1 MRGQQVGRKAV
12 AQGVPSSIRPFLIP
26 AASAAFYPILPVT
39 LGKHAPA
46 WGCDRSPSRAVARS
60 TIQGNLGRARAA
72 GIGRS
77 CGTAR
82 SLRARRGTWPHAR
95 SGGRDRL
102 HRWVAADPSAYRSS
116 QACCDATTKVPDLM
130 ENSVP
135 ARPVYV
141 RGKTHIGTC
150 DEDRR
155 TQHRILIRIVLQPSE
170 ELRNAIDL
178 IIVTTVWK

>member
-1 MRGQQVGRKAV
+1 MHGAEVGTDCIDGLRL
-12 AQGVPSSIRPFLIP
+12 IRP
-26 AASAAFYPILPVT
+26 
-39 LGKHAPA
+39 
-46 WGCDRSPSRAVARS
+46 R
-60 TIQGNLGRARAA
+60 
-72 GIGRS
+72 
-77 CGTAR
+77 
-82 SLRARRGTWPHAR
+82 
-95 SGGRDRL
+95 
-102 HRWVAADPSAYRSS
+102 S
-116 QACCDATTKVPDLM
+116 QACCDGTTKVPDLM

>member
-1 MRGQQVGRKAV
+1 MHR
-12 AQGVPSSIRPFLIP
+12 
-26 AASAAFYPILPVT
+26 T
-39 LGKHAPA
+39 
-46 WGCDRSPSRAVARS
+46 
-60 TIQGNLGRARAA
+60 
-72 GIGRS
+72 
-77 CGTAR
+77 
-82 SLRARRGTWPHAR
+82 
-95 SGGRDRL
+95 GGRDRL

-116 QACCDATTKVPDLM
+116 QACCDGTTKVPDLM

-155 TQHRILIRIVLQPSE
+155 TQHRILIPIVLQPSE

-178 IIVTTVWK
+178 IIVTTVWKRQKLGEEVAEPRRAVRQVDVTCLNLRRLGRHSIDFAALRLDADRTRHSFRH

>member
-1 MRGQQVGRKAV
+1 MRRRDLRLLRCRYHETKRLSD
-12 AQGVPSSIRPFLIP
+12 PPDD
-26 AASAAFYPILPVT
+26 
-39 LGKHAPA
+39 A
-46 WGCDRSPSRAVARS
+46 WQTCAGMGCDRSPSRAVARS
-60 TIQGNLGRARAA
+60 TIQDNLGRARAA

-102 HRWVAADPSAYRSS
+102 HRWVAADPSAYSSS

>member
-1 MRGQQVGRKAV
+1 
-12 AQGVPSSIRPFLIP
+12 
-26 AASAAFYPILPVT
+26 
-39 LGKHAPA
+39 
-46 WGCDRSPSRAVARS
+46 
-60 TIQGNLGRARAA
+60 
-72 GIGRS
+72 
-77 CGTAR
+77 
-82 SLRARRGTWPHAR
+82 
-95 SGGRDRL
+95 
-102 HRWVAADPSAYRSS
+102 
-116 QACCDATTKVPDLM
+116 M

>member
-1 MRGQQVGRKAV
+1 M
-12 AQGVPSSIRPFLIP
+12 
-26 AASAAFYPILPVT
+26 
-39 LGKHAPA
+39 
-46 WGCDRSPSRAVARS
+46 
-60 TIQGNLGRARAA
+60 
-72 GIGRS
+72 
-77 CGTAR
+77 
-82 SLRARRGTWPHAR
+82 
-95 SGGRDRL
+95 
-102 HRWVAADPSAYRSS
+102 VAADPSAYRSS
-116 QACCDATTKVPDLM
+116 QACCDATTKVSDLM

-141 RGKTHIGTC
+141 PRGKTHIGAC

>member
-1 MRGQQVGRKAV
+1 MTDAGQRKGV
-12 AQGVPSSIRPFLIP
+12 AHML
-26 AASAAFYPILPVT
+26 T
-39 LGKHAPA
+39 
-46 WGCDRSPSRAVARS
+46 
-60 TIQGNLGRARAA
+60 
-72 GIGRS
+72 
-77 CGTAR
+77 
-82 SLRARRGTWPHAR
+82 
-95 SGGRDRL
+95 
-102 HRWVAADPSAYRSS
+102 RSS
-116 QACCDATTKVPDLM
+116 QACGDATTKVPDLM

-141 RGKTHIGTC
+141 QRGKTHIGTC

>member
-1 MRGQQVGRKAV
+1 M
-12 AQGVPSSIRPFLIP
+12 
-26 AASAAFYPILPVT
+26 
-39 LGKHAPA
+39 HAPEV
-46 WGCDRSPSRAVARS
+46 GTDCIDGLRLIGPRIEARK
-60 TIQGNLGRARAA
+60 
-72 GIGRS
+72 
-77 CGTAR
+77 
-82 SLRARRGTWPHAR
+82 
-95 SGGRDRL
+95 
-102 HRWVAADPSAYRSS
+102 
-116 QACCDATTKVPDLM
+116 ACCDATTKVPDLM

-150 DEDRR
+150 AEDRR

>member
-1 MRGQQVGRKAV
+1 MHGAEVGTDCIDGLRL
-12 AQGVPSSIRPFLIP
+12 IRP
-26 AASAAFYPILPVT
+26 
-39 LGKHAPA
+39 
-46 WGCDRSPSRAVARS
+46 R
-60 TIQGNLGRARAA
+60 
-72 GIGRS
+72 
-77 CGTAR
+77 
-82 SLRARRGTWPHAR
+82 
-95 SGGRDRL
+95 
-102 HRWVAADPSAYRSS
+102 RSS

-141 RGKTHIGTC
+141 QRGKTHIGTC

>member
-1 MRGQQVGRKAV
+1 MHRHGVRSLAV
-12 AQGVPSSIRPFLIP
+12 ACGGAQHDPGQSW
-26 AASAAFYPILPVT
+26 AGA
-39 LGKHAPA
+39 G
-46 WGCDRSPSRAVARS
+46 
-60 TIQGNLGRARAA
+60 AA

-77 CGTAR
+77 CGTAASWR
-82 SLRARRGTWPHAR
+82 GRRGPWPHAR
-95 SGGRDRL
+95 TGGRDRL
-102 HRWVAADPSAYRSS
+102 HRCVAADPSAYSSS

-141 RGKTHIGTC
+141 QRGKTHIGTC

-155 TQHRILIRIVLQPSE
+155 DKGDLIIRIVLKPSE

>member
-1 MRGQQVGRKAV
+1 MKRNV
-12 AQGVPSSIRPFLIP
+12 
-26 AASAAFYPILPVT
+26 YPILPMT

-46 WGCDRSPSRAVARS
+46 WGAIARRRVRWRAARS
-60 TIQGNLGRARAA
+60 RTILGGAGGRDRAIVRHRAQLESA
-72 GIGRS
+72 
-77 CGTAR
+77 
-82 SLRARRGTWPHAR
+82 RGTWPHAR
-95 SGGRDRL
+95 TGGRDRL
-102 HRWVAADPSAYRSS
+102 HRWGAADPSAYRSS

-141 RGKTHIGTC
+141 QRGKTHIGTC

>member
-1 MRGQQVGRKAV
+1 MRRHGVRSLAV
-12 AQGVPSSIRPFLIP
+12 ACGGAQHDPGQSWAGAGGRDRAIVRHRAQLE
-26 AASAAFYPILPVT
+26 SAARDVA
-39 LGKHAPA
+39 HA
-46 WGCDRSPSRAVARS
+46 
-60 TIQGNLGRARAA
+60 
-72 GIGRS
+72 
-77 CGTAR
+77 GT
-82 SLRARRGTWPHAR
+82 
-95 SGGRDRL
+95 GGRDRL

-141 RGKTHIGTC
+141 QRGKTHIGTC

>member
-1 MRGQQVGRKAV
+1 M
-12 AQGVPSSIRPFLIP
+12 
-26 AASAAFYPILPVT
+26 
-39 LGKHAPA
+39 
-46 WGCDRSPSRAVARS
+46 GCDRSPSRARS
-60 TIQGNLGRARAA
+60 VTTRRSSASSRGRTASRCPRSGRAR
-72 GIGRS
+72 
-77 CGTAR
+77 
-82 SLRARRGTWPHAR
+82 
-95 SGGRDRL
+95 GRDRL
-102 HRWVAADPSAYRSS
+102 HRWVAADPSAYSSS

-150 DEDRR
+150 DEDRQ